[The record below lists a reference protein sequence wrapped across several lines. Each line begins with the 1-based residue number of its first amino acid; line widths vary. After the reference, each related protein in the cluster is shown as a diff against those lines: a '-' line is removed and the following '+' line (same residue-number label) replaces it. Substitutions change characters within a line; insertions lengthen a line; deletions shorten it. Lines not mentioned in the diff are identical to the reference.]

1 MAGETTE
8 TVIDITKRFEWEVSR
23 EWIEECEVNKRISSP
38 VFTVNT
44 GNVVSEWKIIIW
56 PNWQGH
62 IPENIRAIV
71 AISLL
76 SGDVSL
82 KMEVE
87 GIGVKTET
95 GYVPGKPLK
104 VGRSKMVSKIEYFN
118 GRSTSRE
125 RTCYVKAG
133 SREDFLKLIKNNN
146 KIKVVAIL
154 RFYVDR
160 NDYIEKKEMEQV
172 FVTQIRSISFLDSL
186 ADFTV
191 ICGNREFK
199 CIGAILASRSTVFKA
214 MLLNDSFMENR
225 ENLMTIENASP
236 DSVEAMLEYISKAI
250 VPQDIKE
257 KAIDLIDL
265 ADKYDLQVSSQNVTF
280 PSSSRAWEYPF
291 SAQRKWIFQG
301 EPVGRTLEY
310 PFLLGRKCIFP
321 YSR

>member
-1 MAGETTE
+1 MAGQITE

-23 EWIEECEVNKRISSP
+23 EWIEECEVDKRISSP

-118 GRSTSRE
+118 GRSTSKE
-125 RTCYVKAG
+125 RTCYAKAG
-133 SREDFLKLIKNNN
+133 SREDFLKLIKNN
-146 KIKVVAIL
+146 KIKMMVIL

-160 NDYIEKKEMEQV
+160 NDYIEKKETEQV
-172 FVTQIRSISFLDSL
+172 FVTQIRSIFSFDPLV
-186 ADFTV
+186 DFTV

-199 CIGAILASRSTVFKA
+199 CIRAILASRSTVFKA
-214 MLLNDSFMENR
+214 MFLNDSFIENR
-225 ENLMTIENASP
+225 ENSVTIKNALP

-265 ADKYDLQVSSQNVTF
+265 ADRYDLQVSFQNLTF
-280 PSSSRAWEYPF
+280 SSSSRAWEYLF
-291 SAQRKWIFQG
+291 CVQRKWIFQG
-301 EPVGRTLEY
+301 EPVG
-310 PFLLGRKCIFP
+310 
-321 YSR
+321 